1 MKSEYIKGKNLHC
14 RIIECIT
21 RINFF
26 PRFLPI
32 FSLDDAINVLRN
44 HADFQGLPPMSTSQ
58 AAQAAAA
65 AGLAHPGVIGANG
78 SYGHLDDGSLTDPSY
93 QLPHQS
99 DAGSPPLGLSGSG
112 KKRKAGGGAASVTG
126 KKRMPTLP

>member
-14 RIIECIT
+14 RIEYILPRLI
-21 RINFF
+21 FF
-26 PRFLPI
+26 PTIYL

-78 SYGHLDDGSLTDPSY
+78 SYGHLDDGGLTDPSY

-126 KKRMPTLP
+126 KKRIPTLA